1 MSSALKQRVIA
12 KLCGVTK
19 KPDEPRELS
28 VLERMVYAVLREDT
42 SREEAD
48 HAFDSLLKAFFDL
61 NEVRVSAARE
71 VARAIRNLPD
81 NMARAERII
90 AILQEVFE
98 TTYSYDL
105 EGLHKKGLKQAQKM
119 LERYRGS
126 SPFMVSY
133 VLRHSMDG
141 HAVPIDDSMLRC
153 LKRLNLIDANVD
165 AEAAQGSLEAMVPK
179 AKGMAFAE
187 GLSAV
192 AHKYCLEHGP
202 KCASC
207 CFSDVCPSAVLKK
220 AATNGKLAVAKG
232 KK

>member
-12 KLCGVTK
+12 KLCGLAK
-19 KPDEPRELS
+19 KPDEGRALT
-28 VLERMVYAVLREDT
+28 VLERMVYAVLHEGTIREQ
-42 SREEAD
+42 AD
-48 HAFDSLLKAFFDL
+48 QAFDSLLKSFFDL

-71 VARAIRNLPD
+71 VARAVNILPD

-90 AILQEVFE
+90 TILQEVFE

-126 SPFMVSY
+126 SPFLVSY

-141 HAVPIDDSMLRC
+141 HAVPADDAMLRC
-153 LKRLNLIDANVD
+153 LKRLGVVDENLD
-165 AEAAQGSLEAMVPK
+165 AEAAQSSLESLIPK

-187 GLSAV
+187 GLSTV
-192 AHKYCLEHGP
+192 AHKYCLEVGP
-202 KCASC
+202 KCPAC

-220 AATNGKLAVAKG
+220 SATNGKLTVAKG